1 MSQKNSEKPAAWIMV
16 VHDHPAVREALASRI
31 GLQPDQEGTELAWKM
46 SNPIMGY
53 DGLLCML
60 GRSAT
65 SGTDWGS
72 LSFKISILAQRPIL
86 MAKWVQQQRKRTND
100 Q

>member
-46 SNPIMGY
+46 SNPIIGTWFALY
-53 DGLLCML
+53 VGSIRPPLGLI
-60 GRSAT
+60 GVA
-65 SGTDWGS
+65 
-72 LSFKISILAQRPIL
+72 
-86 MAKWVQQQRKRTND
+86 
-100 Q
+100 